1 MAENP
6 LAVARFSARSSGSG
20 DDGGGRGAASP
31 QARRSRP
38 MAKNP
43 LAVAHFSARSSGSK
57 GSSSITG
64 YSIDGLPRYAS
75 SSPKGEWKT
84 IDGFHVRRDK
94 KGKKIVVGF

>member
-1 MAENP
+1 
-6 LAVARFSARSSGSG
+6 
-20 DDGGGRGAASP
+20 
-31 QARRSRP
+31 

-64 YSIDGLPRYAS
+64 YAIDGLPRYAS